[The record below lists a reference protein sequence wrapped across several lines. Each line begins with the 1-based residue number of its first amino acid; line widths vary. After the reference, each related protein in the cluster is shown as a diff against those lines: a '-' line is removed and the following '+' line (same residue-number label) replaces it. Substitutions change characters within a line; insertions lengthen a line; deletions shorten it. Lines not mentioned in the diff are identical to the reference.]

1 MLNNIWLLKT
11 YLLRFNKYVKAILHK
26 EQELLTGCSY
36 RFLHQAM
43 YLANGYTVRE
53 TIKNNNKESPRA
65 SIWEGKRDSE
75 FVYCLLTPGDLG
87 SVPV

>member
-1 MLNNIWLLKT
+1 MLNTIWLLKT
-11 YLLRFNKYVKAILHK
+11 YLLRFNKYVRTVLHK
-26 EQELLTGCSY
+26 QHELLTGRSY

-43 YLANGYTVRE
+43 YLVNRYALYE
-53 TIKNNNKESPRA
+53 TIKNDNKESPRA

-75 FVYCLLTPGDLG
+75 FVYRLLTPGDLG